1 MKIIKYDEMTDKQ
14 KMAYN
19 FANRA
24 YIYGNCTLIQAIE
37 FLKKTKIIIEE

>member
-1 MKIIKYDEMTDKQ
+1 MKIIDYNKMTDKQ

-19 FANRA
+19 FVNRA
-24 YIYGNCTLIQAIE
+24 YMYGNCTLIQAIE